1 MRRYIKQKKGHLI
14 LEVVVYLAIVSI
26 LMMCVMNLGIFI
38 IKQHNQSVKKLADKV
53 DFISLDERIKGIIN
67 SPINNVKVKVNEAND
82 KRPNN
87 IEVYE
92 IGEYN
97 QNNNTYIYFEAG
109 NIRIENEKLEVGG
122 VITGDDDVVNLEGD
136 LENIIITEDRNLIY
150 IEYIFVNIGK
160 KVGVYE
166 K

>member
-1 MRRYIKQKKGHLI
+1 MHRYIRVKKGYLI
-14 LEVVVYLAIVSI
+14 LEVVVYLAIVSV

-38 IKQHNQSVKKLADKV
+38 IKHHKQSVKKFEDKV
-53 DFISLDERIKGIIN
+53 NFISLDERIKGILN
-67 SPINNVKVKVNEAND
+67 NPIVKVKINESSD
-82 KRPNN
+82 QRPKN

-92 IGEYN
+92 GSEYN
-97 QNNNTYIYFEAG
+97 QNNNTYIYFSRG
-109 NIRIENEKLEVGG
+109 NIHIENEELEIGG
-122 VITGDDDVVNLEGD
+122 VIAGDDDIVKLEGE

-150 IEYIFVNIGK
+150 IEYIFTNIGI

>member
-1 MRRYIKQKKGHLI
+1 MRRYIKMKKGHLI

-26 LMMCVMNLGIFI
+26 FMMCVMNLGIFI
-38 IKQHNQSVKKLADKV
+38 IKHHKQSVKKLEDKV
-53 DFISLDERIKGIIN
+53 NFISLDERIKGILN
-67 SPINNVKVKVNEAND
+67 NPIVKVKINESSD
-82 KRPNN
+82 KRPKN

-92 IGEYN
+92 GSEYN
-97 QNNNTYIYFEAG
+97 QNNNTYIYFNGG
-109 NIRIENEKLEVGG
+109 NIHIENEELEIGG
-122 VITGDDDVVNLEGD
+122 VIAGDDDIVKLEGE

-150 IEYIFVNIGK
+150 IEYIFTNIGK